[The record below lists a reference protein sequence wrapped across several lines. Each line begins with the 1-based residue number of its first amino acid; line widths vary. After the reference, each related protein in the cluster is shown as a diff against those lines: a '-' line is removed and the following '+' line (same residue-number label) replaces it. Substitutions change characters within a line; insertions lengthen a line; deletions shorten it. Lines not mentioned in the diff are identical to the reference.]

1 MAGRSNKLPKAKVCA
16 NCGGPYIEGDR
27 YCRYC
32 GAPMGK
38 PSYIEENI
46 QCIYGP
52 PPVTRLHKCEKC
64 GYTWETRRMIDRE
77 RCCPRCGGSAPYT
90 EHEDE
95 D

>member
-1 MAGRSNKLPKAKVCA
+1 MARRLNRLQKAKVCA

-38 PSYIEENI
+38 PSYIEEDI